1 MHVQEL
7 WRYPVKSMRGER
19 LTLAT
24 LQKSGMHGGRNIVV
38 VSQSGLDID
47 TARTHP
53 GLLGLQAS
61 VSATGVTMIEGTT
74 GTHLSPLP

>member
-19 LTLAT
+19 LTEAT
-24 LQKSGMHGGRNIVV
+24 LQKSGVQGDRNIVV
-38 VSQSGLDID
+38 VSRSRSNIV

-61 VSATGVTMIEGTT
+61 VNAEGVTTI
-74 GTHLSPLP
+74 